1 MSTDFDK
8 TFFDDTV
15 AYEEPPFLFEYKGVG
30 FSPIGGI
37 QALSGQKKN
46 GKSILVS
53 VLMGCAL
60 APDSESSRFAERFPG
75 LRLRQTTVDLIG
87 HAPRIL
93 YVDTEQEQE
102 NTDKVVER
110 AKWLAELPSHVHCDR
125 LSIQWLRVTPENTGD
140 AADFRKKAILY
151 AIDKVHPDLLFI
163 DGIRDIIHDFN
174 DIAESSELINSLMGL
189 ATKHQMCIWC
199 TLHMNPR
206 PSNDDQDGKMR
217 GHLGTELGNKVSD
230 TFVMRK
236 KRDTNGVTFT
246 MHQLDARGKDVED
259 LTLQLNDDAGP
270 VLGAPIAIGSFS
282 SGAAANTDSN
292 SEAAIINLFRQVQW
306 KHEGLRQAELRAELI
321 RLGWTSHAEQ
331 QSKVDRAID
340 MGIVTHVNRK
350 PYFFNKELADQWFDD
365 PLKSKDD
372 KSDNTGD
379 NKTPF

>member
-8 TFFDDTV
+8 TFFDDTM

-282 SGAAANTDSN
+282 SCAAANTDSN
-292 SEAAIINLFRQVQW
+292 SEAAIISLFRQVQW

-331 QSKVDRAID
+331 QSKVGRAID

-365 PLKSKDD
+365 PLKPEDD

-379 NKTPF
+379 NKTTF

>member
-110 AKWLAELPSHVHCDR
+110 AKWLAELPSHVHCDL

-270 VLGAPIAIGSFS
+270 VLGAPIAIGPFS

-350 PYFFNKELADQWFDD
+350 PYFFNKKLADQWFDD
-365 PLKSKDD
+365 PLKPKDD